1 MMINY
6 MAGLITAGDLVAALF
21 FFRFWKRTGDVLFLV
36 FGISFVLFAASQM
49 ALLFSEE
56 LREDRVWIYLLR
68 LIGFAL
74 ILGSIVW
81 KNVQKRAS
89 P

>member
-1 MMINY
+1 MMNY
-6 MAGLITAGDLVAALF
+6 LAGLITAGDLVAALF
-21 FFRFWKRTGDVLFLV
+21 FFRFWKRTEDVLFLV
-36 FGISFVLFAASQM
+36 FGISFILFAASQT
-49 ALLFSEE
+49 ALLFTES
-56 LREDRVWIYLLR
+56 LREDRTWIYMLR

-81 KNVQKRAS
+81 KNVSKRTS

>member
-1 MMINY
+1 MINY
-6 MAGLITAGDLVAALF
+6 LAGLITAGDLVAALF

-36 FGISFVLFAASQM
+36 FGVSFVLFAASQT

-81 KNVQKRAS
+81 KNVRKRAS